1 MVTMNQI
8 INSVKENINQQVI
21 ESLQEVGY
29 DNVAA
34 TKLVTQFEG
43 LTVEDLT
50 FESDSQF

>member
-8 INSVKENINQQVI
+8 INSVKESVNHQVI

-50 FESDSQF
+50 FESDSEF